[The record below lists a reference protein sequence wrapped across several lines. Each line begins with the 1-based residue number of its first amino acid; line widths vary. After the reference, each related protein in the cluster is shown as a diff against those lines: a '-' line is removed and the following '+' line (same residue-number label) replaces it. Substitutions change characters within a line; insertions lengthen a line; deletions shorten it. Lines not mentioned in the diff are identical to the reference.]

1 MLAVRPDQVSRLGV
15 YARAQF
21 IELMFRTLI
30 ERFPEETATMSV
42 ETLMTSIDRGIDVA
56 STYGITL
63 EPDVARFLELIVGL
77 GEDFDVRSDLRWIG
91 ETLRQIDWP
100 PTTRLDAVIEQ
111 LAFGGR

>member
-42 ETLMTSIDRGIDVA
+42 ETLMTSIDRGIDLA
-56 STYGITL
+56 STYGIVL
-63 EPDVARFLELIVGL
+63 ESDVARFLELIVGL
-77 GEDFDVRSDLRWIG
+77 GDDFDVKQNHHWIQ
-91 ETLRQIDWP
+91 EILESTILP
-100 PTTRLDAVIEQ
+100 PEVRLDLIFDS
-111 LAFGGR
+111 LAFQDT